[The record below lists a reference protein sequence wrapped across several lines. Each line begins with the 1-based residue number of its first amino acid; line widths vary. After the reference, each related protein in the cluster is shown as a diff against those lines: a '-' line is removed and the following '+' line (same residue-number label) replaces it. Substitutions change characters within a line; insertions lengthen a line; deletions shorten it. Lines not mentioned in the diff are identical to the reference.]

1 MWKGS
6 STLTSRRSIA
16 LILFWCAFAL
26 CVPYVTIAVFFSDQ
40 NQDDRLETFYERAHE
55 IEALTLGSSH
65 TRALHY
71 PSMGISGYSFADD
84 GGDLMIADYKLRRL
98 VDHLPNLDYVF
109 LVVAPGL
116 LSYNRIVSEPENF
129 PSEFLLYAPRV
140 KSYSRLTA
148 RDIVTGLRARV
159 LSVRTA
165 ALDAN
170 NSSRDA
176 FRDLIAN
183 LGFVR
188 PEAEITCTFHG
199 NPPGFPHED
208 GIFGGFAREPL
219 ITSCLTPEFDEKDVT
234 WRMSGIRGV
243 LEKEPRIHDINL
255 GYLRSM
261 AELLREEEAELVIV
275 ITPTTQG
282 YFEDPRMQEIWAIER
297 PLLEEFA
304 MADNVR
310 IIDIHDH
317 FFDLNYQEDNRWF
330 SDPDHVSYD
339 GAVSFSKAV
348 AAELFS
354 Q

>member
-1 MWKGS
+1 
-6 STLTSRRSIA
+6 
-16 LILFWCAFAL
+16 
-26 CVPYVTIAVFFSDQ
+26 
-40 NQDDRLETFYERAHE
+40 
-55 IEALTLGSSH
+55 
-65 TRALHY
+65 
-71 PSMGISGYSFADD
+71 MGLSGYSFADD

-98 VDHLPNLDYVF
+98 VDHLPNLEYVF

-116 LSYNRIVSEPENF
+116 LSYNRILAEPDEF

-148 RDIVTGLRARV
+148 RDIFLELRARI

-170 NSSRDA
+170 KGSREA
-176 FRDLIAN
+176 FQRLIRN
-183 LGFVR
+183 QGF
-188 PEAEITCTFHG
+188 AGQDDGITCTFPA
-199 NPPGFPHED
+199 NPPGFPNED
-208 GIFGGFAREPL
+208 GILGGFAREPL
-219 ITSCLTPEFDEKDVT
+219 VTSCLTPEFDEKDVT
-234 WRMSGIRGV
+234 WRMSGIRDV
-243 LEKEPRIHDINL
+243 LEKEPRSHLINL

-304 MADNVR
+304 MADNVQ
-310 IIDIHDH
+310 IIDIHDY
-317 FFDLNYQEDNRWF
+317 FFDKNYREDNRWF

-339 GAVSFSKAV
+339 GAVVFSKAV
-348 AAELFS
+348 AEKLFS